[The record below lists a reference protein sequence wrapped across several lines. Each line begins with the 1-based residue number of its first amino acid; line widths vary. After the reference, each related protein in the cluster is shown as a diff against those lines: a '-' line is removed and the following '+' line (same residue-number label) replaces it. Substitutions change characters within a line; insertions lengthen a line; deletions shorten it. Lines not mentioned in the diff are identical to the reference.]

1 MHLSTPR
8 QSKKDASLL
17 CGLDDPHGSR
27 RMDRC
32 VVAVAPE
39 LSHGALSRQRFRIR
53 CVMAIYKEGRKK
65 LGKSQRAC
73 QSVRV
78 FWRALPFKMD
88 NDTMERW
95 SPDRL
100 DVCVLRLEYEGWT
113 ETDGLLAARSKDDA
127 CMEKEI
133 NGANS

>member
-1 MHLSTPR
+1 MQVSFAVSMIHMGQEVVL
-8 QSKKDASLL
+8 
-17 CGLDDPHGSR
+17 
-27 RMDRC
+27 DRC

-88 NDTMERW
+88 NDTME
-95 SPDRL
+95 P
-100 DVCVLRLEYEGWT
+100 GQ
-113 ETDGLLAARSKDDA
+113 
-127 CMEKEI
+127 
-133 NGANS
+133 